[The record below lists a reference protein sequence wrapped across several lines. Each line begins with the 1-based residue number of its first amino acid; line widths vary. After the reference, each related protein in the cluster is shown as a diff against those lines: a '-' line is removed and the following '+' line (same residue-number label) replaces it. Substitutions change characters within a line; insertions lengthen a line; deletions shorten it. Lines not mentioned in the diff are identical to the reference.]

1 MLRRFSFAVV
11 ILPIVCLLSQLN
23 AGAQAPVALP
33 YTMTT
38 IGGLAPMAATA
49 GTQCPNLP
57 VGVKSTDAYGDG
69 CLAING
75 IFGAAAY
82 GGTLVDSIGNI
93 YVVDDTS
100 ATPVVHKINPATGI
114 MTLVAGGGHAA
125 CSGKHSSYGD
135 GCPAATATALVS
147 ERSGNLDYY
156 GNILLGGYGSHLVH
170 MICINASPLCV
181 SGTPSPTAA
190 NPLQI
195 QIGNMDVV
203 AGCAGNSGGQG
214 TSGIGIEN
222 SPGFSYPTYPLS
234 TFQNS
239 SSCSAT
245 NLNQGEVD
253 KPEGIT
259 GDMYGNIYY
268 TDSAASRWRVVLG
281 PASYNGVTNP
291 LYAVLQK
298 NAAWTTVTAGY
309 VYTISGYPSTAAT
322 TKGAGCN
329 GGGTATDGF
338 GDGCLFTS
346 SFSMGVSGYP
356 TGMGVD
362 AAGNM
367 IYTDLDRGLRVFYVS
382 DGTNFAAGTPG
393 YIAGQRMKN
402 AILVNVAGYTGWTS
416 VTAPPTGFNYMLAG
430 GGATAIGSTTVA
442 TLGSQLSFASDN
454 KMFKLAVSPQG
465 HIYIGD
471 SNGPARVYFYDIN
484 TGYLRTLFVGS
495 ANITAGNY
503 CTGTSGPK
511 SLSAYSDGCP
521 ASKSLFSNSD
531 SMSVGVDPQGNLY
544 MYDGTE
550 PVIRKVLAQGF
561 SPQTISTP
569 GTSLTQTFQVHLPES
584 ATAAVTGATATVT
597 SSPDIV
603 VVSGTNPTTPAC
615 SQNGDKTVEC
625 TVTVTTTPSAVG
637 QRSAGLT
644 VTLPAG
650 SWQNASATIN
660 LSQTE
665 TGSVLAV
672 DGTAIGGVNLPITSN
687 AILSGHTPASVALD
701 GAGNLYEAT
710 GASILELASGTTYTP
725 SASLPATPSQI
736 AVDPVGNIFAV
747 NSATST
753 ITELKVTAAG
763 VPATYATTAVSYTP
777 ASGTAA
783 PQGVAVDQF
792 GNLYVA
798 DFQSGG
804 SSVYQ
809 LSLSPTTQQYQN
821 QLTVASGLVNP
832 VSLAV
837 DPSGN
842 VFVADKGAGAVY
854 EYSPATASTTSANTY
869 TLTKT
874 LTVNQPVAL
883 AVDAAGDVYVQS
895 GTTVTEFP
903 VSGPTTAGV
912 TVLTG
917 LSSPV
922 GLAVDGLGNVYSAD
936 SHVTSV
942 TQVVRDAAAANF
954 GTSETTAYTA
964 TLTDVGNSVTTSATS
979 LGNVDLIGGSGA
991 ACSVTNSILGA
1002 LTAGQACSISAE
1014 MIGAFSSTSS
1024 GPMPLAS
1031 NILQLIP
1038 GASTVGSLQFSGT
1051 LPLGVV
1057 YATTT
1062 AVSTPTPSSPVF
1074 SASGTEA
1081 TFTVTVGATVPP
1093 TNTVSVTVDTTTTS
1107 YPLNASGV
1115 ATVALTGLKA
1125 GSHTISAQY
1134 FTNGFYTG
1142 STSGAPQGFSIAQAT
1157 TAANWTPGSSSQPV
1171 SQAIGTGVLNATAT
1185 TSDTS
1190 VSSIA
1195 GSFVYTATPS
1205 GGSATAIDPSS
1216 YLATGTYTLAA
1227 TFYPADSIDYSPSS
1241 TVSGGTYTVAKAN
1254 TTASVG
1260 ASTNVV
1266 AADGSGNYTSLSAAL
1281 AALPVTGGAIYLKP
1295 GTYTGQN
1302 AISYPNVFLRGL
1314 GGDPTQVILTGSNG
1328 NFTLGAYPQSSG
1340 TAFGPGPA
1348 GKAGDEGSAVLD
1360 VSKNGFMGTTAASG
1374 SYSPAG
1380 FYAEYLTIQ
1389 NTYDTDPVTTSTTT
1403 ASGNGGTC
1411 IFTGTT
1417 PNTLQYLYN
1426 NNLQCGSQAQAL
1438 FMNADQ
1444 AILNNVNLISQQ
1456 DTLYA
1461 GYQGTSGSTYV
1472 PARQYMWKGLVIGDV
1487 DYIYGDAALVLDHT
1501 NIFTTWH
1508 GITATGTETIEAQNK
1523 RVQTGG
1529 SGDYLSGYVC
1539 NACTLMS
1546 QTSTASGGAMTNLYY
1561 GRPYGVYSTFVLLNS
1576 FVDQVNPKGWVG
1588 WDGASEYLN
1597 TSTYAE
1603 YNTKAY
1609 ADPAVGTAPYPSILF
1624 YPTVGAG
1631 GVVPN
1636 GGNIGYGV
1644 TSSST
1649 PAAAR
1654 ESSALQLT
1662 AAQAAQYFPLNF
1674 LSTPVSTTG
1683 GYSGMPVTWNPVN
1696 ALASAVNSFASTGT
1710 TTTIAA
1716 GASVTILGR
1725 PQTPGA
1731 GLIPTGTYQFLD
1743 GGSPLASGTLDAS
1756 GEAYLTTSTLTAG
1769 THLITMV
1776 YSGDSNFAGS
1786 TSTAPYIVDVTSGT
1800 TTSSTVKITPAANA
1814 TYGSPTTVTVTVV
1827 PGSGSNVPSGT
1838 LLFTVDNGAPQ
1849 SVTLSGGAY
1858 TFTLSSLAVG
1868 SHSFTALYE
1877 GDSNFLGT
1885 GATGFSSVSRAVLQ
1899 VTANNASMI
1908 VGGAVPSLT
1917 YSITGFVGTDTQA
1930 SSVTGAPALTTAAT
1944 GAAVGEY
1951 PIAISTGTLAASNYT
1966 FSFTGGFLY
1975 VTATGQASPVATGDT
1990 RTVTEPSFP
1999 AICTTLNAAFT
2010 SVNDDIPASV
2020 DATITNPDGARIQAA
2035 LNSCSASNPGQAVE
2049 LSVDGAGHNA
2059 YITGPISMPS
2069 NVTLLVDP
2077 GVYVYFSRNAQDYD
2091 KVAGTHTCGTV
2102 NSSSATSS
2110 CLPLIEVPKTSTN
2123 VGIMG
2128 YGKLDGRGGDALIN
2142 AIAPY
2147 AGQSWWGLSA
2157 IANSGG
2163 SQQNPRFIQMD
2174 TGSSNITMY
2183 KITLRNSPLFHVS
2196 TTGAV
2201 SGFTAWDVKIV
2212 TPTSSRNTDGIDPG
2226 NVTNVTI
2233 ARSWISDGDDNVAVG
2248 GSGTTAPASNV
2259 SVINNHFFAGHGES
2273 IGSNT
2278 SAGISNILFDG
2289 NMSSGNAYAGF
2300 GAASITPS
2308 DGNSTGLRI
2317 KSDNAAGGLV
2327 TGIQYSNTCFLD
2339 HKSDIQFTPLY
2350 NTNSGTL
2357 TPNFNNIL
2365 LQNLT
2370 FVNDAS
2376 STTPGTVQFTGAVNG
2391 TIVNPLQ
2398 VTLDNVTF
2406 PSTLSSSTFVT
2417 TGTAGTETN
2426 AQLTY
2431 GPGDVS
2437 TNFITAW
2444 ATFAGSN
2451 GDTVTNNISA
2461 SSLLPPACSFTYI
2474 APELTGPTGL
2484 PQSLIFGQNATAV
2497 VILTPAVGG
2506 AAYPTGTITLTDAL
2520 TSNTT
2525 TVTLTGTTDTIM
2537 VPLGVLSVGTHTFT
2551 ATYSGDTNYP
2561 LTSGQTVYS
2570 TAGPYVITVNSGS
2583 LGSTNTALS
2592 VVPSST
2598 PYGSS
2603 ATATAT
2609 VSGSNPTGSVQ
2620 FIVSGG
2626 GAVGGYVY
2634 ATAAL
2639 TAGTAS
2645 ASINLP
2651 FTSTAYSVTA
2661 VYSGDAAN
2669 AGSTSSA
2676 AALTVTQG
2684 LTTTALIANTTTAPL
2699 GHPVLL
2705 TASVSSLAGIPAGTV
2720 NFTYSI
2726 TSGGTQISLGSATL
2740 ISGSATASAD
2750 LPVGTNYVTA
2760 SFVAGGS
2767 FAGSAST
2774 PMTITINA
2782 PTIVGLP
2789 ANPIALP
2796 YTMTNIAGGSGLAIP
2811 SSGNMACTGAT
2822 DKYGDGCQATAIS
2835 LTSSDDLR
2843 AVAADPFGNV
2853 YFSDISAT
2861 LVRRI
2866 APNGVISDFAG
2877 LVSGTACVPTATVG
2891 CKPTLVS
2898 IGKARGVGTDAA
2910 GNIYI
2915 ANYTGNEVFEVKVST
2930 GLLYL
2935 VAGTG
2940 TGGSAGD
2947 GNASTSAQVNQ
2958 PRGAWGDALGN
2969 IYIAD
2974 TANNKIR
2981 VVDTAGNIHTFA
2993 GNGTAG
2999 SIGDS
3004 GPATSAE
3011 ISNPQGVI
3019 TDPNLNV
3026 YIADSSGGRIRVV
3039 CVTCGTGSPLDSLL
3053 AQLGISSPVNG
3064 DIYTVAGSGS
3074 TAAFTYTAPVLSTG
3088 VSMSPQKLAFDN
3100 AGNLYISDGNGFIW
3114 FLDFHTGYLRAVAS
3128 NAATVCSSAT
3138 DTYGDGCPATQAK
3151 FGSSGNG
3158 MGVGADAL
3166 GNIYISD
3173 TTDGLIRKV
3182 ITGLQSPSTA
3192 TATSNPHSVQI
3203 HFTAGDN
3210 LASTNGLA
3218 FTSTE
3223 WTLGTPA
3230 CATNADTTT
3239 DCLVTS
3245 TFTPAVPGARS
3256 TPLTINSSLGNT
3268 ANLALTG
3275 TGLGAG
3281 STLDPASRTTFGSS
3295 LQVTGMAIDT
3305 AGNVYVSDA
3314 NSKKLLRF
3322 AASAVG
3328 QGAGAAST
3336 TLATL
3341 TAPGPAAVDPRG
3353 FVYVGDTSTGLITQI
3368 SPSGTA
3374 STLALTLT
3382 TPAGLA
3388 VDALNNLYVSDSSAQ
3403 AVYQLNP
3410 ITGAV
3415 HALAVGT
3422 LVAPAGLAIDPS
3434 GNLLITDPGAPAIY
3448 RFNLQSGVTT
3458 TVSSTAVKPSAIA
3471 TDAAGNLLIADT
3483 AAILAKP
3490 ASANSAAFT
3499 VASLAPSALA
3509 IDSAGNLYTG
3519 SGSAILKLTRT
3530 QSYVQ
3535 FAGAL
3540 AAPQTVS
3547 LLDSGNQALQLT
3559 SINQSD
3565 TADYSLAAAAST
3577 DCTLTGKLPSTVA
3590 VGGVCALTASYTPT
3604 TFLTTTDTATFNGN
3618 LVNATLSTPSTVQ
3631 LVLTAPATAPTATI
3645 ALGAFSPAS
3654 PAFGQTVTATATVS
3668 GPSITPAG
3676 TVAFTVDGSTISAN
3690 VVNGVA
3696 TASLTG
3702 LSVGNH
3708 TVSAAYTSSNGFTS
3722 AATSPVTLTVGQA
3735 TATVTL
3741 SNLSQ
3746 TYTGSPLSA
3755 TAATTPTGLA
3765 VSLTYNG
3772 SATAPTAAGS
3782 YTVVATVNTTNY
3794 VGTATGT
3801 LVIAKATAT
3810 VTLTNLTQT
3819 YNGSPHAATATTAPT
3834 GLAVSLTYNGSTTAP
3849 TAAGSYTVVAT
3860 VNDPNYTGTATGT
3873 LVISKAGTATASVTS
3888 SANPVFALNPIT
3900 LTATV
3905 SSPSGTPTGTVTFL
3919 DGTTPLG
3926 TGTLASG
3933 VATLTTSS
3941 LAVGSHSITVAYGG
3955 DTNFPAATSGAL
3967 TQVVEDFA
3975 FNFSNGTLTALPG
3988 GSAVFNF
3995 TVSPLSGT
4003 NFPTAIALTISGL
4016 PAGATYS
4023 FTPASLTAGAGITA
4037 VSLTVN
4043 VPVTQASAK
4052 PATQRPDAQL
4062 AGNNGGGADGSL
4074 VSRIAPFS
4082 LALVLLPF
4090 AGRLRRTGKRLGRMM
4105 SVLLLLAAGMAA
4117 VAGMSACGTANGF
4130 FAHQQQTS
4138 TVTVT
4143 GTSGALSHS
4152 ATVTLTVE

>member
-1 MLRRFSFAVV
+1 MLRRFSLAAVIV
-11 ILPIVCLLSQLN
+11 PIVCLLPLVN

-38 IGGLAPMAATA
+38 IGGLAPMATTA
-49 GTQCPNLP
+49 GTQCPGLP
-57 VGVKSTDAYGDG
+57 AGTLSTDAYGDG
-69 CLAING
+69 CLAVNG

-82 GGTLVDSIGNI
+82 GGTLVDSYGNL

-100 ATPVVHKINPATGI
+100 SAPVVHKINPATGI
-114 MTLVAGGGHAA
+114 MTLVAGNGTA
-125 CSGKHSSYGD
+125 CSAKLDSVGD
-135 GCPAATATALVS
+135 GCVAATGTALVNN
-147 ERSGNLDYY
+147 RSAGIDYY
-156 GNILLGGYGSHLVH
+156 GNILMGGYADHLVH
-170 MICINASPLCV
+170 MICLNASPLCV
-181 SGTPSPTAA
+181 SGAPAPTAA

-195 QIGNMDVV
+195 EIGYMGLV
-203 AGCAGNSGGQG
+203 AGCAGGTGSSGTTG
-214 TSGIGIEN
+214 TGSEN
-222 SPGFSYPTYPLS
+222 TPGFSYTNYSLAA
-234 TFQNS
+234 FKNS
-239 SSCSAT
+239 GSCTVA
-245 NLNQGEVD
+245 LGEVN

-259 GDMYGNIYY
+259 GDVYGNVYY
-268 TDSAASRWRVVLG
+268 ADSTASRWRVVLG
-281 PASYNGVTNP
+281 PLTSTYFTGNNP
-291 LYAVLQK
+291 LWAVLQK
-298 NAAWTTVTAGY
+298 NTAWTTLTPGY
-309 VYTISGYPSTAAT
+309 VYTMSGYPSTVAT
-322 TKGAGCN
+322 TKGSGCN

-346 SFSMGVSGYP
+346 SFSMGVASYP
-356 TGMGVD
+356 GGMGVD

-402 AILVNVAGYTGWTS
+402 AILVNVASYTGWTT

-430 GGATAIGSTTVA
+430 GGATAIGSSTPA
-442 TLGSQLSFASDN
+442 TLGSALSFTSDN

-471 SNGPARVYFYDIN
+471 SNGPARVYFYDIT

-495 ANITAGNY
+495 ANIAAGNY
-503 CTGTSGPK
+503 CSGSSGPK

-521 ASKSLFSNSD
+521 ASKSLFSNGN
-531 SMSVGVDPQGNLY
+531 SMSVAVDPQGNLY

-561 SPQTISTP
+561 SPQTIGTP

-584 ATAAVTGATATVT
+584 ATASVTGATAAVT
-597 SSPDIV
+597 SSPDITV
-603 VVSGTNPTTPAC
+603 ASGTNPTTPSC
-615 SQNGDKTVEC
+615 SQNGDKTVDC
-625 TVTVTTTPSAVG
+625 TVTVTTRPSAVG
-637 QRSAGLT
+637 QRSAALT
-644 VTLPAG
+644 VALPSG
-650 SWQNASATIN
+650 SWENASATIN

-672 DGTAIGGVNLPITSN
+672 DGAALGGTILPLSSGT
-687 AILSGHTPASVALD
+687 ILSGHTPASVTVD
-701 GAGNLYEAT
+701 GAGNVYEASGT
-710 GASILELASGTTYTP
+710 SILESIGGVTYTLF
-725 SASLPATPSQI
+725 SSMVATPSQI
-736 AVDPVGNIFAV
+736 AVDLNGNGFAV
-747 NSATST
+747 VNGYPQ
-753 ITELKVTAAG
+753 IWMLQVTAAG
-763 VPATYATTAVSYTP
+763 TPATYFPTSLTYSPT
-777 ASGTAA
+777 SGTAA
-783 PQGVAVDQF
+783 PQAIAVDQF

-804 SSVYQ
+804 SSVYR
-809 LSLSPTTQQYQN
+809 LSLSPLTQKYQN
-821 QLTVASGLVNP
+821 QVTVASGLENP

-837 DPSGN
+837 DNSGN
-842 VFVADKGAGAVY
+842 VFVADKGAGAVI
-854 EYSPATASTTSANTY
+854 EYSPASAATY
-869 TLTKT
+869 TLAKT
-874 LTVNQPVAL
+874 LSIASPDAV
-883 AVDAAGDVYVQS
+883 AVDPAGDVYVQA

-912 TVLTG
+912 VVLTG

-936 SHVTSV
+936 AGNTSL
-942 TQVVRDAAAANF
+942 TQVVRNAASGNF
-954 GTSETTAYTA
+954 GASETTAYTA
-964 TLTDVGNSVTTSATS
+964 TLTNVGNLVTTSANA
-979 LGNVDLIGGSGA
+979 LGNVDLIAGSGVG
-991 ACSVTNSILGA
+991 CTVTNSILGA
-1002 LTAGQACSISAE
+1002 LSSGQACSISAE

-1038 GASTVGSLQFSGT
+1038 GASTLGSLQFSGT

-1062 AVSTPTPSSPVF
+1062 AVSAPTPASPVF
-1074 SASGTEA
+1074 SANGTEA

-1093 TNTVSVTVDTTTTS
+1093 SNTVSVTVDSTTAS
-1107 YPLNASGV
+1107 YPLSATGV

-1142 STSGAPQGFSIAQAT
+1142 STSGAPQGFSIAKAT
-1157 TAANWTPGSSSQPV
+1157 TSASWTPGANTQQV

-1190 VSSIA
+1190 VSGVA
-1195 GSFVYTATPS
+1195 GSFIYTATPS
-1205 GGSATAIDPSS
+1205 GGSAAIVDASS
-1216 YLATGTYTLAA
+1216 YLAIGTYSLAV
-1227 TFYPADSIDYSPSS
+1227 TFYPTDSVDYSASA
-1241 TVSGGTYTVAKAN
+1241 TISGGSYSVTKAS
-1254 TTASVG
+1254 TTAAVG
-1260 ASTNVV
+1260 VSTNVV
-1266 AADGSGNYTSLSAAL
+1266 AADGSGNYITLSAAL
-1281 AALPVTGGAIYLKP
+1281 ATLPSTGGTLYLKP
-1295 GTYTGQN
+1295 GTYSGQN
-1302 AISYPNVFLRGL
+1302 AISYPNVYLRGL
-1314 GGDPTQVILTGSNG
+1314 GGDPTKVILTGSNG
-1328 NFTLGAYPQSSG
+1328 NFALGAYPQSSG

-1374 SYSPAG
+1374 SFSPAG

-1417 PNTLQYLYN
+1417 PYTLQYLYN

-1461 GYQGTSGSTYV
+1461 GYQGTAGSTYV
-1472 PARQYMWKGLVIGDV
+1472 PSRQYIWKGLIVGDV
-1487 DYIYGDAALVLDHT
+1487 DYIYGDAALVMDRT

-1508 GITATGTETIEAQNK
+1508 GATATGTETIEAQNK
-1523 RVQTGG
+1523 RAQTGG

-1539 NACTLMS
+1539 NVCTLMS
-1546 QTSTASGGAMTNLYY
+1546 QTSTANGGAMTNLYY

-1603 YNTKAY
+1603 YNTQTY
-1609 ADPAVGTAPYPSILF
+1609 TDPAVGTAPYPSILF

-1631 GVVPN
+1631 GVIPS

-1644 TSSST
+1644 TSGST

-1662 AAQAAQYFPLNF
+1662 AAQAAQYFPVNF
-1674 LSTPVSTTG
+1674 LSTPVLTTG
-1683 GYSGMPVTWNPVN
+1683 GYSGMPVTWNPVT

-1710 TTTIAA
+1710 STTVAL
-1716 GASVTILGR
+1716 GVSVTILGR

-1731 GLIPTGTYQFLD
+1731 GLIPSGTYQFLD
-1743 GGSPLASGTLDAS
+1743 GGTPLASGSLDAS

-1769 THLITMV
+1769 THLITMA
-1776 YSGDSNFAGS
+1776 YSGDSNFAAS
-1786 TSTAPYIVDVTSGT
+1786 TSAMPYIVDVTSGAT
-1800 TTSSTVKITPAANA
+1800 TLPTVKIAPAPNA
-1814 TYGSPTTVTVTVV
+1814 TYGSSTTVTVTVA
-1827 PGSGSNVPSGT
+1827 PSSGSTIPTGT
-1838 LLFTVDNGAPQ
+1838 LLFSVDNGSPQ
-1849 SVTLSGGAY
+1849 SVTLSGGA
-1858 TFTLSSLAVG
+1858 FAFPLSSLAVG
-1868 SHSFTALYE
+1868 NHSFTALYE
-1877 GDSNFLGT
+1877 GDSNFLGV
-1885 GATGFSSVSRAVLQ
+1885 GATAYTSVSRAVLQ
-1899 VTANNASMI
+1899 VTASNASML
-1908 VGGAVPSLT
+1908 VGGTLPSLT
-1917 YSITGFVGTDTQA
+1917 YSITGFVSGDTQA
-1930 SSVTGAPALTTAAT
+1930 SAVTGAPSLTTLAT
-1944 GAAVGEY
+1944 GASIGEY
-1951 PIAISTGTLAASNYT
+1951 PIAITTGTLASTNYT
-1966 FSFTGGFLY
+1966 FTFTSGYLY
-1975 VTATGQASPVATGDT
+1975 VTGASQAPAVATGDA
-1990 RTVTEPSFP
+1990 RTVTEPVFP
-1999 AICTTLNAAFT
+1999 AVCTALTAALT
-2010 SVNDDIPASV
+2010 SVNDDLPSSV
-2020 DATITNPDGARIQAA
+2020 DATVSNPDGARIQAA
-2035 LNSCSASNPGQAVE
+2035 LNSCSTGNPGQAVE

-2059 YITGPISMPS
+2059 YLTGPLSMPS

-2102 NSSSATSS
+2102 NSASATKS
-2110 CLPLIEVPKTSTN
+2110 CLPLIEVPGTSAN

-2147 AGQSWWGLSA
+2147 SGQSWWGLSS

-2174 TGSSNITMY
+2174 TGSSNITLY
-2183 KITLRNSPLFHVS
+2183 KITVRNSPLFHVS

-2233 ARSWISDGDDNVAVG
+2233 TRSWISDGDDNVAVG
-2248 GSGTTAPASNV
+2248 GAGTTAPASNV
-2259 SVINNHFFAGHGES
+2259 SVTNNHFFAGHGES

-2278 SAGISNILFDG
+2278 SAGVSNILFDG
-2289 NMSSGNAYAGF
+2289 NMSSGNGVAGS
-2300 GAASITPS
+2300 GSSINNTADS
-2308 DGNSTGLRI
+2308 NSTGLRI
-2317 KSDNAAGGLV
+2317 KSGYDRGGLV
-2327 TGIQYSNTCFLD
+2327 TNIQYSNSCYQD
-2339 HKSDIQFTPLY
+2339 HKAEIVFSPNYEAT
-2350 NTNSGTL
+2350 TGTSS
-2357 TPNFNNIL
+2357 PNFNNL
-2365 LQNLT
+2365 LMQNLT
-2370 FVNDAS
+2370 FLTA
-2376 STTPGTVQFTGAVNG
+2376 GTAQFTGTSNNGAVY
-2391 TIVNPLQ
+2391 PLQ
-2398 VTLDNVTF
+2398 LTLDNVSF
-2406 PSTLSSSTFVT
+2406 PSTYAASEFSP
-2417 TGTAGTETN
+2417 APTN
-2426 AQLTY
+2426 AALTY
-2431 GPGDVS
+2431 GPGQVS
-2437 TNFITAW
+2437 ADFIADY
-2444 ATFAGSN
+2444 ATFASAN
-2451 GDTVTNNISA
+2451 GNTVTNNITA
-2461 SSLLPPACSFTYI
+2461 SSLLPPACTFTYI
-2474 APELTGPTGL
+2474 APELTGPSGL
-2484 PQSLIFGQNATAV
+2484 PQSLTYGQNAAAV

-2506 AAYPTGTITLTDAL
+2506 AAYPTGTVTLTDAL
-2520 TSNTT
+2520 TSGST
-2525 TVTLTGTTDTIM
+2525 TVTLPGTTDTISI
-2537 VPLGVLSVGTHTFT
+2537 PLGVLSVGTHTFT
-2551 ATYSGDTNYP
+2551 ATYSGDANYP
-2561 LTSGQTVYS
+2561 LASGQTVYS
-2570 TAGPYVITVNSGS
+2570 TAGPYVITINAGS
-2583 LGSTNTALS
+2583 LGSTTTTLS
-2592 VVPSST
+2592 GVPAST
-2598 PYGSS
+2598 PYGS
-2603 ATATAT
+2603 AFTATAT
-2609 VSGSNPTGSVQ
+2609 VSGSNPTGSVE

-2634 ATAAL
+2634 ATAAV
-2639 TAGTAS
+2639 ASGTAT

-2651 FTSTAYSVTA
+2651 FTSSAYSITA

-2669 AGSTSSA
+2669 AGSASSA
-2676 AALTVTQG
+2676 VAVTVTQG
-2684 LTTTALIANTTTAPL
+2684 LTTTALMANTTATAL

-2705 TASVSSLAGIPAGTV
+2705 TASVTSLAGVPSGTV

-2750 LPVGTNYVTA
+2750 LPLGADYVTA
-2760 SFVAGGS
+2760 TFVASGS
-2767 FAGSAST
+2767 FAGSASA

-2789 ANPIALP
+2789 GNPIALP

-2811 SSGNMACTGAT
+2811 SSGNMACAGAT
-2822 DKYGDGCQATAIS
+2822 DKYGDGCQATAIGF
-2835 LTSSDDLR
+2835 TASDDMR
-2843 AVAADPFGNV
+2843 AVVADPFGNV
-2853 YFSDISAT
+2853 YLSDISAL

-2866 APNGVISDFAG
+2866 APNGVITNFAG
-2877 LVSGTACVPTATVG
+2877 RVTGTACVPTATVG
-2891 CKPTLVS
+2891 CTPTLVS
-2898 IGKARGVGTDAA
+2898 ISKPRGVGSDAA

-2915 ANYTGNEVFEVKVST
+2915 ADYSLNKVFEVNVST
-2930 GLLYL
+2930 GLMYL

-2940 TGGSAGD
+2940 TAGTLGD
-2947 GNASTSAQVNQ
+2947 GGPATSAQVDA
-2958 PRGAWGDALGN
+2958 PRGAWGDTVGN

-2974 TANNKIR
+2974 TSANKIR

-2999 SIGDS
+2999 SIGDG

-3019 TDPNLNV
+3019 VDANLNV
-3026 YIADSSGGRIRVV
+3026 YIADSSSGKIRVV
-3039 CVTCGTGSPLDSLL
+3039 CVTCGTGSPLDALL
-3053 AQLGISSPVNG
+3053 GKLGISSPVNG

-3074 TAAFTYTAPVLSTG
+3074 TSAFSYTAPVLSTG
-3088 VSMSPQKLAFDN
+3088 VSISPQKLVFDN

-3128 NAATVCSSAT
+3128 NAATVCSGAT

-3151 FGSSGNG
+3151 FGDGGNG
-3158 MGVGADAL
+3158 IGVGADTQ

-3173 TTDGLIRKV
+3173 TTNGLIRKV
-3182 ITGLQSPSTA
+3182 VTGLASKPTA
-3192 TATSNPHSVQI
+3192 TATTTAQPVQL
-3203 HFTAGDN
+3203 HFTAGDTV
-3210 LASTNGLA
+3210 ASPGGLA
-3218 FTSTE
+3218 FASTE
-3223 WTLGTPA
+3223 WSLGTPS
-3230 CATNADTTT
+3230 CFTNTDTTT
-3239 DCLVTS
+3239 DCLLTS
-3245 TFTPAVPGARS
+3245 SFTPSVPGART
-3256 TPLTINSSLGNT
+3256 TPLAVNSSLGNA

-3281 STLDPASRTTFGSS
+3281 STLDPASQIAFGAS
-3295 LQVTGMAIDT
+3295 LQVAGLATDN

-3322 AASAVG
+3322 APSAQS
-3328 QGAGAAST
+3328 QGASAAST

-3341 TAPGPAAVDPRG
+3341 TAPGPVAVDQRG
-3353 FVYVGDTSTGLITQI
+3353 FIYVGDVSTGLIAQI
-3368 SPSGTA
+3368 SPAGAT

-3388 VDALNNLYVSDSSAQ
+3388 VDALNNLYLSDSSAK

-3415 HALAVGT
+3415 RTLAVGT

-3434 GNLLITDPGAPAIY
+3434 GNLLIADPGAPAIY
-3448 RFNLQSGVTT
+3448 RYSLQSGVTT

-3483 AAILAKP
+3483 AAIRAVP
-3490 ASANSAAFT
+3490 ASANSASFT

-3519 SGSAILKLTRT
+3519 SGGSVRKLIRT
-3530 QSYVQ
+3530 QSYIQ

-3547 LLDSGNQALQLT
+3547 LLESGNQALQLSSVSQT
-3559 SINQSD
+3559 D
-3565 TADYSLAAAAST
+3565 AADYSLAATAST
-3577 DCTLTGKLPSTVA
+3577 DCTLSGTLPSTVA
-3590 VGGVCALTASYTPT
+3590 VGGVCALTAAYTPT

-3618 LVNATLSTPSTVQ
+3618 LANAALSTPSSVQ

-3645 ALGAFSPAS
+3645 ALNPFSPAA
-3654 PAFGQTVTATATVS
+3654 PAYGQAVTASATVS

-3676 TVAFTVDGSTISAN
+3676 TVVFTVDSSTISAT

-3696 TASLTG
+3696 TVSLTG
-3702 LSVGNH
+3702 LSVGTH

-3722 AATSPVTLTVGQA
+3722 ATSSAATLVVGQA
-3735 TATVTL
+3735 TATVL
-3741 SNLSQ
+3741 LGNLAQ
-3746 TYTGSPLSA
+3746 TYTGSPLAA
-3755 TAATTPTGLA
+3755 TATTTPTGLA

-3782 YTVVATVNTTNY
+3782 YPVVATVNSSNY
-3794 VGTATGT
+3794 VGTASGI

-3810 VTLTNLTQT
+3810 VTLTNLAQT
-3819 YNGSPHAATATTAPT
+3819 YNGSPRAATATTTPT
-3834 GLAVSLTYNGSTTAP
+3834 GLSVSLTYNGSATAP
-3849 TAAGSYTVVAT
+3849 SAAGSYAVIAT
-3860 VNDPNYTGTATGT
+3860 VNDANYTGTATGT
-3873 LVISKAGTATASVTS
+3873 LVIGKAAAAASVTS
-3888 SANPVFALNPIT
+3888 NLNPAFVQNPIT

-3905 SSPSGTPTGTVTFL
+3905 TSTAGTPTGTVTFL
-3919 DGTTPLG
+3919 DGTTPIG
-3926 TGTLASG
+3926 TGTLTAG
-3933 VATLTTSS
+3933 LATLTTSS
-3941 LAVGSHSITVAYGG
+3941 LAAGSHSITAAYGG
-3955 DTNFPAATSGAL
+3955 DTNFGTVTSSAL

-3975 FNFSNGTLTALPG
+3975 FNFTNGSLTALPG
-3988 GSAVFNF
+3988 SPAVFNF
-3995 TVSPLSGT
+3995 TVTPANGS
-4003 NFPTAIALTISGL
+4003 NFPAAITFTATGL

-4023 FTPASLTAGAGITA
+4023 FSPATLTVGEGTTPVA
-4037 VSLTVN
+4037 LTVN
-4043 VPVTQASAK
+4043 IPQTVASAA
-4052 PATQRPDAQL
+4052 PASQYPGEHIASGL
-4062 AGNNGGGADGSL
+4062 AGRL
-4074 VSRIAPFS
+4074 APFS
-4082 LALVLLPF
+4082 LALLLVPF
-4090 AGRLRRTGKRLGRMM
+4090 ASRLRRAGKRLGRTM
-4105 SVLLLLAAGMAA
+4105 SMLLFLAAGLAA
-4117 VAGMSACGTANGF
+4117 VAGMSACGSVTGF
-4130 FAHQQQTS
+4130 FAQQQRTY
-4138 TVTVT
+4138 TVIVT

-4152 ATVTLTVE
+4152 STVTLTVE